1 MLQGPIGSVAEAVVL
16 ALVGTLTWVQL
27 RRWQTRSA
35 ATAGAATG
43 AAANKSDAAAGP
55 VDIQATA
62 HAIVDAAEE
71 EAQQGVH
78 AAGSSSALPD
88 MGIARQDGEGG
99 AGSGGE
105 EAEQEGSAGWIDKAG
120 HAIVDAAEDEAKR
133 KVHMVG
139 SSVNIPD
146 MSANLKAKV
155 TVSEEQQSN
164 PALLAAVYDDMAEK
178 FVQHGLNLPAVE
190 AMRQYFSNLEGP
202 GEPEPLEYD
211 AFPVPLP
218 PGAVRLGVI
227 FFQECNA
234 KLAELVQQAAQ
245 EVLSVLPEGCRAH
258 ANKPSHYHITVYMA
272 SQPHTLRPDPFNPK
286 DGGLKVDGSPQ
297 EQAESARPN
306 PETLAREVAAFR
318 AAAASTAG
326 PELEVH
332 RLLMADSGTLLL
344 CSVDRSGH
352 LAKLRKKLRQ
362 AFMGGP
368 PKQPTIVH
376 ASIARLLSAEQLS
389 REQIDRIQAVC
400 NKWSERLR
408 CMRFSL
414 ERCYHI
420 QENTFTTVEGP
431 RVLLPFKRNGGK
443 SAAA

>member
-1 MLQGPIGSVAEAVVL
+1 MLKGPAGSVAEAVVL

-27 RRWQTRSA
+27 RRWQTRPA
-35 ATAGAATG
+35 ATASATSRPAATERP
-43 AAANKSDAAAGP
+43 AARQPD
-55 VDIQATA
+55 DIQATA
-62 HAIVDAAEE
+62 DGIVEAASE

-78 AAGSSSALPD
+78 
-88 MGIARQDGEGG
+88 I
-99 AGSGGE
+99 
-105 EAEQEGSAGWIDKAG
+105 
-120 HAIVDAAEDEAKR
+120 
-133 KVHMVG
+133 VG

-190 AMRQYFSNLEGP
+190 AMRQYFRNLGEGS
-202 GEPEPLEYD
+202 GDPEPLEYE

-234 KLAELVQQAAQ
+234 QLADMVQQAAQ
-245 EVLSVLPEGCRAH
+245 EVLSVLPEGCLAH
-258 ANKPSHYHITVYMA
+258 ANKPSHYHITVYMS

-286 DGGLKVDGSPQ
+286 EGGLSVDGSPQ
-297 EQAESARPN
+297 EQAESARPD
-306 PETLAREVAAFR
+306 PATLARETEAFR

-344 CSVDRSGH
+344 CSVDRSGN

-362 AFMGGP
+362 AFLGGP

-376 ASIARLLSAEQLS
+376 ASIARLLSADQLS

-400 NKWSERLR
+400 DKWTEQLR
-408 CMRFSL
+408 GIRFSPDQ
-414 ERCYHI
+414 CYHI
-420 QENTFTTVEGP
+420 QARALGCENTFTTVEGP
-431 RVLLPFKRNGGK
+431 RVPLPFKRNGSR